1 MPTRK
6 YLTPEVLHDSP
17 LQDRRTADF
26 HFDDFSA
33 TLVHLI
39 PWHFTEAAANLL
51 TNDALDP
58 QVKIPEFK
66 TCAV

>member
-17 LQDRRTADF
+17 LQDRRAADF

-33 TLVHLI
+33 TLARLI
-39 PWHFTEAAANLL
+39 AS
-51 TNDALDP
+51 
-58 QVKIPEFK
+58 PETDTPFVIGI
-66 TCAV
+66 AFW